1 MRKDIKAINEAYL
14 KATSFIN
21 EQVQRY
27 TPNLDQIYRGY
38 PHDRLIEVSH
48 PSYLDV
54 EDENAE
60 PVDVLFVFL
69 YEPGDAGDYDT
80 PPTSDSL
87 EFLGSFYN
95 DEYVDINEDDVY
107 EATAKAQ
114 QEIAA
119 GEDEEGSY
127 EGGEYNEQDSE
138 YNERG
143 VVQHQN
149 LLIKDVLDKFDEH
162 MNELNGAGSPDYDEI
177 LNLIHKGDIEEAVN
191 VLGDSYFLNNGE
203 EIPRIEDYLQSV
215 YDDIEFIMG
224 DESPLHGS
232 GDVAGLEDALDSEDE
247 EYGHEIGSES
257 DEQRLNRLYDEY
269 DEALMRDDMAS
280 AREIGLEIAELTGDQ
295 NDDEYGSHE
304 SEEYGDEHN
313 YV

>member
-1 MRKDIKAINEAYL
+1 MRKDIKSINEAYL
-14 KATSFIN
+14 KATSLIN
-21 EQVQRY
+21 EEVQSR
-27 TPNLDQIYRGY
+27 TPNLDQIYNRY

-80 PPTSDSL
+80 PPTSESL

-114 QEIAA
+114 QEIAT
-119 GEDEEGSY
+119 GEDEEGYGDQDYDY
-127 EGGEYNEQDSE
+127 ETEGAKSALDQ
-138 YNERG
+138 
-143 VVQHQN
+143 
-149 LLIKDVLDKFDEH
+149 IKDRLH
-162 MNELNGAGSPDYDEI
+162 YLSPNQLKE
-177 LNLIHKGDIEEAVN
+177 
-191 VLGDSYFLNNGE
+191 
-203 EIPRIEDYLQSV
+203 LQS
-215 YDDIEFIMG
+215 IITNEFN
-224 DESPLHGS
+224 
-232 GDVAGLEDALDSEDE
+232 EDE
-247 EYGHEIGSES
+247 EYGHEVESES

>member
-1 MRKDIKAINEAYL
+1 MRKDIQAINEAYQR
-14 KATSFIN
+14 ATS
-21 EQVQRY
+21 
-27 TPNLDQIYRGY
+27 TPDLKQIFKGY
-38 PHDRLIEVSH
+38 PHDRLIEVWH

-54 EDENAE
+54 DDESAE
-60 PVDVLFVFL
+60 PVDVLYVFL
-69 YEPGDAGDYDT
+69 YTPESKGDYDT
-80 PPTSDSL
+80 PTDPSSL
-87 EFLGSFYN
+87 RFLGSFYN

-114 QEIAA
+114 QEIAT

-127 EGGEYNEQDSE
+127 
-138 YNERG
+138 
-143 VVQHQN
+143 V
-149 LLIKDVLDKFDEH
+149 
-162 MNELNGAGSPDYDEI
+162 
-177 LNLIHKGDIEEAVN
+177 
-191 VLGDSYFLNNGE
+191 
-203 EIPRIEDYLQSV
+203 
-215 YDDIEFIMG
+215 
-224 DESPLHGS
+224 
-232 GDVAGLEDALDSEDE
+232 EDE
-247 EYGHEIGSES
+247 EYGHEIESES

>member
-21 EQVQRY
+21 EEVQSR
-27 TPNLDQIYRGY
+27 TPNLDQIYNRY

-80 PPTSDSL
+80 PPTSESL

-114 QEIAA
+114 QEIAT

-127 EGGEYNEQDSE
+127 E
-138 YNERG
+138 
-143 VVQHQN
+143 
-149 LLIKDVLDKFDEH
+149 
-162 MNELNGAGSPDYDEI
+162 
-177 LNLIHKGDIEEAVN
+177 
-191 VLGDSYFLNNGE
+191 
-203 EIPRIEDYLQSV
+203 
-215 YDDIEFIMG
+215 
-224 DESPLHGS
+224 
-232 GDVAGLEDALDSEDE
+232 DE
-247 EYGHEIGSES
+247 EYGHEVESES